1 MVGQQAHRADF
12 PREELKW
19 DRLHHCLDCL
29 RLGEEE
35 DPLYLLEHLL
45 EDLLGDL
52 LQDSLD
58 DLLAEFLQTKEV
70 LMGQMEQH
78 QLASYEVREYFLLYW
93 DRLVQSILLL
103 PVVLPCHS
111 VQVV

>member
-1 MVGQQAHRADF
+1 MADSQWVAHLEVLVLMVGQQAHRADF
-12 PREELKW
+12 PLEELKW

-29 RLGEEE
+29 RLEEEE

-52 LQDSLD
+52 LGGLLEDSLD

-78 QLASYEVREYFLLYW
+78 QLAS
-93 DRLVQSILLL
+93 
-103 PVVLPCHS
+103 
-111 VQVV
+111 